1 MWQEK
6 VNRSRCTIALFMLG
20 GGTARANVDRLIE
33 AFEQAKNLRKQ
44 KLESADDRLVHV
56 RLDEREQGVVAHAT
70 INNAGHLNAMN
81 SALMQAFVDA
91 MAHLATDER
100 LRAVVLTGAGRK
112 AFIVGADINEMATIE
127 SAAQATAFITR
138 LHRCCQAIRD
148 LPVPVIAR
156 IQGFTFGAGLEIA
169 AACDIRIAADAAV
182 FGMPEVKLGIPS
194 VIEAALL
201 PMLVGWGRAREIM
214 LLGETFDA
222 HEALQWGLVERV
234 VPAASLD
241 GAIEAWIG
249 RLLTSKPRAVRLQKR
264 LIRQWEGLPL
274 AAAVEAGIEAFARAY
289 ETDEP
294 AVAMREFLAAQK
306 ARNKA
311 G

>member
-1 MWQEK
+1 M
-6 VNRSRCTIALFMLG
+6 
-20 GGTARANVDRLIE
+20 
-33 AFEQAKNLRKQ
+33 
-44 KLESADDRLVHV
+44 ESADDRLVHL
-56 RLDEREQGVVAHAT
+56 RLEEREEGVVAHAT

-81 SALMQAFVDA
+81 SALMQAFVDV
-91 MAHLATDER
+91 MAQLATEER

-112 AFIVGADINEMATIE
+112 AFIVGADMNEMAAIE

-169 AACDIRIAADAAV
+169 AACDVRIAGDAAL

-201 PMLVGWGRAREIM
+201 PMLVGWGRAREVM
-214 LLGETFDA
+214 LFGETFTA
-222 HEALQWGLVERV
+222 FEALEWGLVERV
-234 VPAASLD
+234 APAAALD
-241 GAIEAWIG
+241 EAIEAWIG

-264 LIRQWEGLPL
+264 LIRQWEDLPL

-294 AVAMREFLAAQK
+294 AVSMREFLATQK
-306 ARNKA
+306 ARKPTD
-311 G
+311 

>member
-1 MWQEK
+1 
-6 VNRSRCTIALFMLG
+6 V
-20 GGTARANVDRLIE
+20 IE

-81 SALMQAFVDA
+81 SALMQAFVGA
-91 MAHLATDER
+91 MAQLAADER

-112 AFIVGADINEMATIE
+112 AFIVGADINEMAAIE

-214 LLGETFDA
+214 LLGETFAA

-294 AVAMREFLAAQK
+294 AVAMREFLATQK
-306 ARNKA
+306 ARNKT